1 MKILSID
8 VGIKNLAYCLFEID
22 YAQQPKIVKWNSIDL
37 TQTDQN
43 QAPIYCQ
50 EIKIGKICKT
60 TKEKC
65 CKLAKYIYCS
75 KYYCAVHAKKT
86 DHIIPSNKTTVAA
99 INKLKVQMLHD
110 LALKYNMEYSKTTIK
125 KPELVTLLNEF
136 IKQNSFLTTLSSTTP
151 INASKLDLVTI
162 GRNIQIKFNEMLQD
176 IDISTISTVIIENQ
190 ISPIA
195 NRMKTIQGMIAQYFI
210 MTNNNIKIDF
220 VSAANKLK
228 TGTSGN
234 CLTSGNIGIGTD
246 IGTNTGSSDIT
257 ITSYKNRKKAG
268 IQMCLEHIIHDLHWH
283 TFFMAHN
290 KKDDLADSFLQGIW
304 YINSKITVS

>member
-43 QAPIYCQ
+43 QEPIYCQ
-50 EIKIGKICKT
+50 EIKIGKIGKICKSN
-60 TKEKC
+60 KEKC
-65 CKLAKYIYCS
+65 CKLAKYIFCS
-75 KYYCAVHAKKT
+75 KYYCVVHAKKT

-110 LALKYNMEYSKTTIK
+110 LALKYNLEYSKTTIK

-136 IKQNSFLTTLSSTTP
+136 IKQNSFSTTLSSTTP

-162 GRNIQIKFNEMLQD
+162 GRNIQIKFNEMLHD

-228 TGTSGN
+228 TGTSGDTGTGTG
-234 CLTSGNIGIGTD
+234 TSGN
-246 IGTNTGSSDIT
+246 IT

-268 IQMCLEHIIHDLHWH
+268 IQMCLEHIIHDLPWH
-283 TFFMAHN
+283 TFFTAHN

-304 YINSKITVS
+304 YINNKITVS